1 MNLAAASS
9 RLDLPFVK
17 LDLVTR
23 LNAHNNPPPPI
34 VFVTRY
40 TTHTSIST
48 YHIITP
54 RSSLLGG
61 LFANGENLHL
71 IFEEF
76 VGKLEVGLPP
86 VHPDSG

>member
-23 LNAHNNPPPPI
+23 LNAHNNPI

-40 TTHTSIST
+40 TTHKYLYLP
-48 YHIITP
+48 YHHP
-54 RSSLLGG
+54 PSSLLGG

>member
-1 MNLAAASS
+1 LGGGFTGIDFPFFNL
-9 RLDLPFVK
+9 FF
-17 LDLVTR
+17 VTR
-23 LNAHNNPPPPI
+23 LNSQNNPPPPPI